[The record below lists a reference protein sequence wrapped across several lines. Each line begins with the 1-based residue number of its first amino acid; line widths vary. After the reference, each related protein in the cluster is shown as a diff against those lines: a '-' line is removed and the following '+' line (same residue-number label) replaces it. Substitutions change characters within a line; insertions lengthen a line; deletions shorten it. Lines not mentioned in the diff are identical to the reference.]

1 MIIINDLAMSY
12 GARILFT
19 DVNLHIKNNKRYG
32 LVGANGAGKTTFF
45 KVLTKEEEP
54 AFGDI
59 NIPKNSKVGCLK
71 QDQFLY
77 ENTKI
82 IDTVIAGNKELWKAL
97 QEKEEILNRQEC
109 SDEDGYKLGEL
120 EQIIYDNDGYTA
132 EIFAASLLV
141 GLGIAEK
148 YHYEP
153 LSALSG
159 GYKLR
164 VLLAQSLFNNPDIL
178 LLDEPTN
185 HLDIISIYWLENYLK
200 NSFKGI
206 LIFISHDLAFL
217 NNVATDILDIDY
229 GEIKLYTGNYDNFVQ
244 EKQIIAAQK
253 LSERNFLEKKIEN
266 MQAWVD
272 KFRAGTRARQSAS
285 REKQLEKIELPDIQ
299 KSSRISPLFR
309 FKQLR
314 NSGKLVLKIDQ
325 ITKDFENKQILDLLH
340 NEANKEEF
348 KGDTERSTAAYT
360 SVREDASTGSTYK
373 LPLEASYAKGLL
385 NKVSFNVSR
394 GEKII
399 IIGANGIGK
408 STLLK
413 ILMNKI
419 SADQGSYEWG
429 YESQISYFAQ
439 DHHELLNEN
448 ISIIDWLKKQ
458 SEKETE
464 NTIRNTLGQVLF
476 RSDEVNKNIL
486 SLSGG
491 EGARL
496 LLAKMMLEKSNI
508 LVLDEPTNHL
518 DIESREALKK
528 SLIDFEG
535 TVILVT
541 HDRDFAKSIATRIIA
556 LSHRKNLIDF
566 KGKYD
571 DYIEKYGND
580 YLSSAIKLS

>member
-45 KVLTKEEEP
+45 KVLTKEEAS

-82 IDTVIAGNKELWKAL
+82 IDTVIAGNKELWKTL

-178 LLDEPTN
+178 LLDEPTS

-244 EKQIIAAQK
+244 EKQIIAAQE

-285 REKQLEKIELPDIQ
+285 REKQLEKMELPDIQ

-325 ITKDFENKQILDLLH
+325 ITKDFENKQIL
-340 NEANKEEF
+340 
-348 KGDTERSTAAYT
+348 
-360 SVREDASTGSTYK
+360 
-373 LPLEASYAKGLL
+373 
-385 NKVSFNVSR
+385 NKVSFSVSR

-419 SADQGSYEWG
+419 STDQGSYEWG

-439 DHHELLNEN
+439 DHNELLNEN
-448 ISIIDWLKKQ
+448 ISIIDCLKKQ

-528 SLIDFEG
+528 ALIDFEG

-556 LSHRKNLIDF
+556 LSHRKNIVDF

>member
-1 MIIINDLAMSY
+1 M
-12 GARILFT
+12 
-19 DVNLHIKNNKRYG
+19 
-32 LVGANGAGKTTFF
+32 
-45 KVLTKEEEP
+45 
-54 AFGDI
+54 
-59 NIPKNSKVGCLK
+59 
-71 QDQFLY
+71 
-77 ENTKI
+77 
-82 IDTVIAGNKELWKAL
+82 
-97 QEKEEILNRQEC
+97 
-109 SDEDGYKLGEL
+109 
-120 EQIIYDNDGYTA
+120 
-132 EIFAASLLV
+132 
-141 GLGIAEK
+141 GIAEK

-229 GEIKLYTGNYDNFVQ
+229 GEIKLYVGNYDNFVQ

-266 MQAWVD
+266 IQAWVD

-285 REKQLEKIELPDIQ
+285 REKQLAKIELPDIQ

-309 FKQLR
+309 LKQLR
-314 NSGKLVLKIDQ
+314 NSGKLVLRMDQ
-325 ITKDFENKQILDLLH
+325 ITKRFEDKQI
-340 NEANKEEF
+340 
-348 KGDTERSTAAYT
+348 
-360 SVREDASTGSTYK
+360 
-373 LPLEASYAKGLL
+373 L

-413 ILMNKI
+413 ILVNKI
-419 SADQGSYEWG
+419 AADQGSYEWE
-429 YESQISYFAQ
+429 YESQISYFVQ

-448 ISIIDWLKKQ
+448 ISIIDWLRKQ
-458 SEKETE
+458 SGKDTE

-476 RSDEVNKNIL
+476 RSDEVNKHVL
-486 SLSGG
+486 SLSGW
-491 EGARL
+491 
-496 LLAKMMLEKSNI
+496 
-508 LVLDEPTNHL
+508 
-518 DIESREALKK
+518 
-528 SLIDFEG
+528 
-535 TVILVT
+535 
-541 HDRDFAKSIATRIIA
+541 
-556 LSHRKNLIDF
+556 
-566 KGKYD
+566 
-571 DYIEKYGND
+571 
-580 YLSSAIKLS
+580 

>member
-120 EQIIYDNDGYTA
+120 EQVIYDNDGYTA

-153 LSALSG
+153 LSSLSG

-229 GEIKLYTGNYDNFVQ
+229 GEIKPYTGNYDNFVQ

-325 ITKDFENKQILDLLH
+325 ITKDFENKQIL
-340 NEANKEEF
+340 
-348 KGDTERSTAAYT
+348 
-360 SVREDASTGSTYK
+360 
-373 LPLEASYAKGLL
+373 
-385 NKVSFNVSR
+385 NKVSFSASR

-419 SADQGSYEWG
+419 AADQGSYEWG

-496 LLAKMMLEKSNI
+496 LLAKMILEKSNI

-528 SLIDFEG
+528 ALIDFEG

-556 LSHRKNLIDF
+556 LSHRKNIVDF

>member
-19 DVNLHIKNNKRYG
+19 EVNLHIKNNKRYG
-32 LVGANGAGKTTFF
+32 LIGANGAGKTTFF
-45 KVLTKEEEP
+45 KVLTKEEGP
-54 AFGDI
+54 VFGEI
-59 NIPKNSKVGCLK
+59 SIPKNSKVGCLK

-82 IDTVIAGNKELWKAL
+82 IDTVIAGNKELGQAL
-97 QEKEEILNRQEC
+97 QEKKEILKQQEC
-109 SDEDGYKLGEL
+109 DEKAGYRLGEL
-120 EQIIYDNDGYTA
+120 EQIIYDNDGYVA

-266 MQAWVD
+266 MQAWID

-314 NSGKLVLKIDQ
+314 SSGKLVLKIDQ
-325 ITKDFENKQILDLLH
+325 ITKSFEDKQI
-340 NEANKEEF
+340 
-348 KGDTERSTAAYT
+348 
-360 SVREDASTGSTYK
+360 
-373 LPLEASYAKGLL
+373 L
-385 NKVSFNVSR
+385 NKVSFNASR

-419 SADQGSYEWG
+419 SAEQSSYEWG

-528 SLIDFEG
+528 ALIDFEG

-556 LSHRKNLIDF
+556 LSHRKNIVDF

-580 YLSSAIKLS
+580 YLSSATKLP

>member
-1 MIIINDLAMSY
+1 MTIINDLAMSY

-82 IDTVIAGNKELWKAL
+82 IDTVIAGNKELWKTL

-120 EQIIYDNDGYTA
+120 EQVIYDNDGYTA

-153 LSALSG
+153 LSVLSG

-325 ITKDFENKQILDLLH
+325 ITKDFENKQIL
-340 NEANKEEF
+340 
-348 KGDTERSTAAYT
+348 
-360 SVREDASTGSTYK
+360 
-373 LPLEASYAKGLL
+373 
-385 NKVSFNVSR
+385 NKVSFNVLR

-496 LLAKMMLEKSNI
+496 LFAKMMLEKSNI

-528 SLIDFEG
+528 ALIDFEG

-556 LSHRKNLIDF
+556 LSHRKNIVDF

>member
-1 MIIINDLAMSY
+1 M
-12 GARILFT
+12 
-19 DVNLHIKNNKRYG
+19 
-32 LVGANGAGKTTFF
+32 
-45 KVLTKEEEP
+45 
-54 AFGDI
+54 
-59 NIPKNSKVGCLK
+59 
-71 QDQFLY
+71 
-77 ENTKI
+77 
-82 IDTVIAGNKELWKAL
+82 
-97 QEKEEILNRQEC
+97 
-109 SDEDGYKLGEL
+109 
-120 EQIIYDNDGYTA
+120 
-132 EIFAASLLV
+132 LV

-164 VLLAQSLFNNPDIL
+164 VLLARSLFNNPDIL

-217 NNVATDILDIDY
+217 NNVVTDILDIDY
-229 GEIKLYTGNYDNFVQ
+229 GEIKLYTDTGN
-244 EKQIIAAQK
+244 
-253 LSERNFLEKKIEN
+253 EKKIEN

-325 ITKDFENKQILDLLH
+325 ITKSFEDKQIL
-340 NEANKEEF
+340 NKI
-348 KGDTERSTAAYT
+348 
-360 SVREDASTGSTYK
+360 
-373 LPLEASYAKGLL
+373 
-385 NKVSFNVSR
+385 SFNVSR

-429 YESQISYFAQ
+429 YELQISYFAQ
-439 DHHELLNEN
+439 DYHELLNEN
-448 ISIIDWLKKQ
+448 ISIIGWFKKQ

-464 NTIRNTLGQVLF
+464 NTIKKYART
-476 RSDEVNKNIL
+476 SIIL
-486 SLSGG
+486 Q
-491 EGARL
+491 
-496 LLAKMMLEKSNI
+496 
-508 LVLDEPTNHL
+508 
-518 DIESREALKK
+518 
-528 SLIDFEG
+528 
-535 TVILVT
+535 
-541 HDRDFAKSIATRIIA
+541 
-556 LSHRKNLIDF
+556 
-566 KGKYD
+566 
-571 DYIEKYGND
+571 
-580 YLSSAIKLS
+580 